1 MLYLLGPDDCI
12 ENDNSIG
19 VRRIGRSET
28 EECDGKPKRDK
39 GVDGMEDG
47 NVIYSYDNGLQP
59 TDVAQYTVIT
69 NISKTGTYLVR
80 AKYGPADL
88 TGITPID
95 QDISR
100 ITVYCSPECL
110 FDRHQDLI
118 LGVSA
123 LLVGLLGVIF
133 ASDRARTSLYHG
145 IVHVYN
151 TLCNTLTSPMMPRI
165 SRSVCGNRP
174 VLASVSEKLF
184 RKLIPRLCVQ
194 LVWRLLQYLP
204 KMRPSLSG

>member
-1 MLYLLGPDDCI
+1 MFPDERRIDAGTEQTLTICVVNHSNRTVSDILGVWHAGDSPTMLYLFGPDDCI
-12 ENDNSIG
+12 VNDNSIG

-28 EECDGKPKRDK
+28 EECDGKPKRDE

-110 FDRHQDLI
+110 FDRHRDLI

-145 IVHVYN
+145 IVHVYKS
-151 TLCNTLTSPMMPRI
+151 LCNTL
-165 SRSVCGNRP
+165 CGNTD
-174 VLASVSEKLF
+174 E
-184 RKLIPRLCVQ
+184 
-194 LVWRLLQYLP
+194 
-204 KMRPSLSG
+204 